1 MLFHFL
7 LSLNSFVNVIAAP
20 HLAFISRYNLCS
32 NIKTHLQSSTS
43 INPSTKSTHDHD
55 DDGRKQ
61 PIFPGA
67 IAINT
72 EDISTCINQTGQTAP
87 ANALLGKPSKS
98 KCKHGYTQ
106 VFSLDPM
113 PSNKYGMER
122 LNSGLIK
129 LTCPLL
135 VNAIDVMEDDKFM
148 NDINAK
154 LISSNLEEN
163 KLVQCMNDAHKVHA
177 ETRKELIFGDD
188 NSDCIEESDKYKLL
202 ESKLGERGAKYFIEA
217 GVAGA
222 NPLSKKVDVK
232 CLHAWL
238 GDYLMRSDTI
248 AEHPIGDMIIKEL
261 DKRGIDISGTDDCH
275 TVCSGCSTDTSTS
288 VQVPIPRN
296 RQRKKRRQ
304 IQLNDK
310 E

>member
-1 MLFHFL
+1 M
-7 LSLNSFVNVIAAP
+7 AAP
-20 HLAFISRYNLCS
+20 HLAFISRCKLCS
-32 NIKTHLQSSTS
+32 NIKTHLQSS
-43 INPSTKSTHDHD
+43 IDPSTKITHHD
-55 DDGRKQ
+55 DSRKQ

-67 IAINT
+67 IAIDT
-72 EDISTCINQTGQTAP
+72 KDISTCINQTEQTAP

-106 VFSLDPM
+106 VYSLDPM
-113 PSNKYGMER
+113 PSNKYGMDR

-148 NDINAK
+148 NEINDK
-154 LISSNLEEN
+154 LIAGNEEN
-163 KLVQCMNDAHKVHA
+163 KLIKCMNDAHKVHA

-188 NSDCIEESDKYKLL
+188 NSDSIEESDNYKLL
-202 ESKLGERGAKYFIEA
+202 ISKLGERGAKYFIEA

-248 AEHPIGDMIIKEL
+248 AEHPIGDMIVNEL
-261 DKRGIDISGTDDCH
+261 EKRGVDISGTEDCH
-275 TVCSGCSTDTSTS
+275 AICSGCSADTSIS
-288 VQVPIPRN
+288 VQIPIPRN

-304 IQLNDK
+304 IQLHDK

>member
-1 MLFHFL
+1 M
-7 LSLNSFVNVIAAP
+7 AAP
-20 HLAFISRYNLCS
+20 HLAFISRCKLCS
-32 NIKTHLQSSTS
+32 NIKTHLQSS
-43 INPSTKSTHDHD
+43 IDPSTKITHHD
-55 DDGRKQ
+55 DSRKQ

-67 IAINT
+67 IAIDT
-72 EDISTCINQTGQTAP
+72 KDISTCINQTEQTAP

-106 VFSLDPM
+106 VYSLDPM
-113 PSNKYGMER
+113 PSNKYGMDR

-148 NDINAK
+148 NEINAK
-154 LISSNLEEN
+154 LMIDSEEN
-163 KLVQCMNDAHKVHA
+163 ELVTCMNDAHKVHA

-188 NSDCIEESDKYKLL
+188 NSDSIEESDNYKLL
-202 ESKLGERGAKYFIEA
+202 ISKLGERGAKYFIEA

-248 AEHPIGDMIIKEL
+248 AEHPIGDMIVNEL
-261 DKRGIDISGTDDCH
+261 EKRGVDISGTEDCH
-275 TVCSGCSTDTSTS
+275 AICSGCSADTSIS
-288 VQVPIPRN
+288 VQIPIPRN

-304 IQLNDK
+304 IQLHDK

>member
-1 MLFHFL
+1 M
-7 LSLNSFVNVIAAP
+7 AAP
-20 HLAFISRYNLCS
+20 HLAFISQYTLCS
-32 NIKTHLQSSTS
+32 HNIKTHFQFS
-43 INPSTKSTHDHD
+43 INHPSTKSRHHD
-55 DDGRKQ
+55 DDDGSRKQ
-61 PIFPGA
+61 PKFPGA

-72 EDISTCINQTGQTAP
+72 AKDISTCINQTGQTAP

-113 PSNKYGMER
+113 PSNKYGMDR
-122 LNSGLIK
+122 LNSGLLK

-148 NDINAK
+148 NEINDK
-154 LISSNLEEN
+154 LIADSEEN
-163 KLVQCMNDAHKVHA
+163 KLVECMNDAHKTHA

-188 NSDCIEESDKYKLL
+188 NSGIEESDNYKLL

-222 NPLSKKVDVK
+222 NPLSKKDVK

-248 AEHPIGDMIIKEL
+248 AEHPIGDMIANEL
-261 DKRGIDISGTDDCH
+261 EKRGIDISGTDNCH
-275 TVCSGCSTDTSTS
+275 AICSGCCTDTTTS

>member
-1 MLFHFL
+1 M
-7 LSLNSFVNVIAAP
+7 AAP
-20 HLAFISRYNLCS
+20 PLNFISRYNLCS
-32 NIKTHLQSSTS
+32 HIKTHLQSSTS
-43 INPSTKSTHDHD
+43 INPSTKSRHHD
-55 DDGRKQ
+55 DDGSIRKQ

-72 EDISTCINQTGQTAP
+72 EDLSTCINQTGQTAP

-113 PSNKYGMER
+113 PSNKFGMDR

-135 VNAIDVMEDDKFM
+135 VNGIDVMEDDKFM
-148 NDINAK
+148 NEINDK
-154 LISSNLEEN
+154 LIADNEEN
-163 KLVQCMNDAHKVHA
+163 ELVECMNDAHKVHA

-188 NSDCIEESDKYKLL
+188 NSDSIEENDSYKLL

-222 NPLSKKVDVK
+222 NTLSKKVDVK

-248 AEHPIGDMIIKEL
+248 AEHPIGDMIANEL
-261 DKRGIDISGTDDCH
+261 EKRGISISGTDDCH
-275 TVCSGCSTDTSTS
+275 AVCSGCSADTSTS

-304 IQLNDK
+304 IQLNDNQ
-310 E
+310 